1 MSSEQVSIN
10 NATTP
15 NNANTIDKKIAD
27 RVDINKLMSKVREEK
42 KKEATKNLVSFS
54 VVVSVLAMFGL
65 FLSF

>member
-15 NNANTIDKKIAD
+15 HNDSAIDRKIPD

-65 FLSF
+65 FLSL

>member
-15 NNANTIDKKIAD
+15 HNGSTTDRKIPD

-65 FLSF
+65 FLSL